1 MVGGRTLM
9 NRLQK
14 FIEQGA
20 CGEKSGRTAYA
31 FPSSSLPQPAKGMEW
46 RNVPSFS
53 AADELLGDESLGK
66 VFKSAIDNGYAVVTR
81 SG

>member
-1 MVGGRTLM
+1 
-9 NRLQK
+9 
-14 FIEQGA
+14 
-20 CGEKSGRTAYA
+20 
-31 FPSSSLPQPAKGMEW
+31 MEW
-46 RNVPSFS
+46 RNAPSFS